1 MERTLIVV
9 KPDGVQRGLSGEII
23 ARFEKRGFT
32 LTALKMMTV
41 SPDLAR
47 EHYAEHSA
55 KPFFPGLVEFI
66 TATPVVAMVL
76 EGQNAIA
83 LSRQMIGATDPLQV
97 APGTIRGDLT
107 LDKQANLIH
116 GSDSPE
122 AAARELKLWF
132 PELSGA

>member
-1 MERTLIVV
+1 MEKTLIVV
-9 KPDGVQRGLSGEII
+9 KPDGVQRGLTGEIL
-23 ARFEKRGFT
+23 ARFEKRGFK
-32 LTALKMMTV
+32 LVSIKSMTV
-41 SPDLAR
+41 TPELAR
-47 EHYAEHSA
+47 EHYSEHAE

-66 TATPVVAMVL
+66 TSTPVVAMIL

-83 LSRQMIGATDPLQV
+83 LSRQMIGATDPLNA
-97 APGTIRGDLT
+97 APGSIRAEYT

-132 PELSGA
+132 PEAS